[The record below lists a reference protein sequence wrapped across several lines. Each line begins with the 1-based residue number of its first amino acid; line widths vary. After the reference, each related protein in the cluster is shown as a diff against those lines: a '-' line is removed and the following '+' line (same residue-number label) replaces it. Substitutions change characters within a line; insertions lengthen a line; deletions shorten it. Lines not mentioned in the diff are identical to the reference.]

1 METDLSNV
9 RLLFSKIIGTEISTI
24 FILSLLDIQTLNDET
39 SFDAYIEYM
48 DSNG

>member
-1 METDLSNV
+1 MQDYYSVKSSVLKF
-9 RLLFSKIIGTEISTI
+9 RISTI

-48 DSNG
+48 DSND